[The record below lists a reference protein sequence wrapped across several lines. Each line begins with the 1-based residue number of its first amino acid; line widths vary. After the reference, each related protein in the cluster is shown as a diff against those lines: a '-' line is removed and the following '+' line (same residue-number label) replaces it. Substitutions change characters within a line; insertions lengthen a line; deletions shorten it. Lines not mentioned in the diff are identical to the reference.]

1 MSQKRLIVI
10 GGGAAGIFCAVNAA
24 RMAKEL
30 KVIVLE
36 KSQRLL
42 SKVKVSGGGRCNV
55 THLCDDIRD
64 TSGCYP
70 RGKNFVKKG
79 FHLFF
84 TKDTIEW
91 FEARGVPIVAE
102 SDGRMFPESNTS
114 ESIIKC
120 LMTEAN
126 RYSVDF
132 RMNCAV
138 AHVEKRNELFVIRT
152 ASGEELESDYLCIA
166 CGGFPK
172 VEQYHWIVSLGHSI
186 MSPVPSLFTFNV
198 PDNPIT
204 SLMGVAVQDAMIRI
218 NGTNYKE
225 RGPVLITHWGLSG
238 PAVIRLSA
246 WAARDLSESG
256 YAFQIRI
263 NWVPEENPDTVRQL
277 FSYQRQSHGY
287 SIISSKNPF
296 SLPQRLWIFL
306 MDQSGIPEST
316 RWSDLTSRQQSIL
329 IENICAQCFDISGK
343 TTFKEEFVTAGG
355 VMTNEINP
363 QTMESR
369 KLSSL
374 YFAGEIMDVDGI
386 TGGYNFQHA
395 WTSGWIAAQ
404 DIAAKTLAVVD

>member
-1 MSQKRLIVI
+1 MI
-10 GGGAAGIFCAVNAA
+10 GGGAAGVFCAVNAA
-24 RMAKEL
+24 RMAKTL

-55 THLCDDIRD
+55 THHCDDIQD
-64 TSGCYP
+64 MSACYP

-91 FEARGVPIVAE
+91 FEERGVPVVAE
-102 SDGRMFPESNTS
+102 SDGRMFPQSNTS
-114 ESIIKC
+114 ESIIRC
-120 LMTEAN
+120 LMAEAN

-132 RMNCAV
+132 RINCAV
-138 AHVEKRNELFVIRT
+138 AQVEKRRGLFVIRT
-152 ASGEELESDYLCIA
+152 ASGEELESDFLCIA

-172 VEQYHWIVSLGHSI
+172 ADQYHWIVSLGHSI
-186 MSPVPSLFTFNV
+186 MPPVPSLFTFNI
-198 PDNPIT
+198 PENPIT
-204 SLMGVAVQDAMIRI
+204 TLMGVSVQDAMVRI
-218 NGTNYKE
+218 SGTNFKE

-246 WAARDLSESG
+246 WAARELSVSG
-256 YAFQIRI
+256 YTFQVRI
-263 NWVPEENPDTVRQL
+263 NWAPEENPDSVRLL
-277 FSYQRQSHGY
+277 FVYQRQSHGHTTL
-287 SIISSKNPF
+287 SSKNPLL
-296 SLPQRLWIFL
+296 LPQRLWIFL
-306 MDQSGIPEST
+306 LEQSGIAETT
-316 RWSDLTSRQQSIL
+316 RWSDLTSRQQSL
-329 IENICAQCFDISGK
+329 LTENICSQCFDIKGK

-355 VMTNEINP
+355 VVTSEIDP

-369 KLSSL
+369 KSSSL

-395 WTSGWIAAQ
+395 WTSGWIAAKA
-404 DIAAKTLAVVD
+404 IAVKANTGVDESSPIG

>member
-1 MSQKRLIVI
+1 LSVILSEKRLIVI
-10 GGGAAGIFCAVNAA
+10 GGGAAGVFCAVNAA
-24 RMAKEL
+24 RMAQSL

-36 KSQRLL
+36 RSQRLL
-42 SKVKVSGGGRCNV
+42 SKVKVSGGGRCNL
-55 THLCDDIRD
+55 THLCDDIPEMS
-64 TSGCYP
+64 TCYP

-84 TKDTIEW
+84 TKDTVEW
-91 FEARGVPIVAE
+91 FEERGVPVVAE

-138 AHVEKRNELFVIRT
+138 SHVEKRNGLFVIRT
-152 ASGEELESDYLCIA
+152 ATGEELESDFLCIA

-172 VEQYHWIVSLGHSI
+172 LEQYHWIVSLGHTI
-186 MSPVPSLFTFNV
+186 KSPVPSLFTFNI

-204 SLMGVAVQDAMIRI
+204 SLMGVSVQDAMVRI
-218 NGTNYKE
+218 SGTNFKD

-246 WAARDLSESG
+246 LAARELSESG
-256 YAFQIRI
+256 YTFQIRI
-263 NWVPEENPDTVRQL
+263 NWAPEENPDTVRQL
-277 FSYQRQSHGY
+277 FVFQRQSHGY
-287 SIISSKNPF
+287 AILSSKNPLL
-296 SLPQRLWIFL
+296 LPQRLWFFL
-306 MDQSGIPEST
+306 LEQSGIPEAT
-316 RWSDLTSRQQSIL
+316 KWSDLTSRQQSL
-329 IENICAQCFDISGK
+329 LTENICSQCFDVRGK

-355 VMTNEINP
+355 IVTSEIDP

-369 KLSSL
+369 KVSALF
-374 YFAGEIMDVDGI
+374 FAGEIMDVDGI

-404 DIAAKTLAVVD
+404 AIAASTM

>member
-1 MSQKRLIVI
+1 MI

-24 RMAKEL
+24 RMSKEL

-55 THLCDDIRD
+55 THLCDDIREM
-64 TSGCYP
+64 SECYP

-79 FHLFF
+79 FHQFF

-91 FEARGVPIVAE
+91 FEERGVPIVTE

-138 AHVEKRNELFVIRT
+138 AQVEKRKDLFVIRT
-152 ASGEELESDYLCIA
+152 STGEELESDYLCIA

-172 VEQYHWIVSLGHSI
+172 IEQYQWIVALGHSI
-186 MSPVPSLFTFNV
+186 MPTVPSLFTFNV

-204 SLMGVAVQDAMIRI
+204 KLMGVSVQDAMIRI
-218 NGTNYKE
+218 NGTNFKE
-225 RGPVLITHWGLSG
+225 RGPVLITHWGFSG

-263 NWVPEENPDTVRQL
+263 NWAPEENPDTVRQL
-277 FSYQRQSHGY
+277 FSYQRQSHGS
-287 SIISSKNPF
+287 SIVSSRNPL
-296 SLPQRLWIFL
+296 SLPQRLWTFL
-306 MDQSGIPEST
+306 MEQSGILESS
-316 RWSDLTSRQQSIL
+316 RWSDLTSRQQMLL
-329 IENICAQCFDISGK
+329 IENICAQSFDIRGK

-369 KLSSL
+369 KVSSL

-395 WTSGWIAAQ
+395 WTSGWIAAKA
-404 DIAAKTLAVVD
+404 IAEKTLKGVA